1 MKDLQIVFL
10 KIILYSILFFSQS
23 LCYAQNEKIKQADS
37 LFKAKQY
44 TQSLELYQSVFNDKK
59 YTPAMLLRMAYI
71 NEGLGK
77 VGTTLYFLTLYHLAT
92 GDEHAL
98 KKTEELAAKFKLT
111 GYEEDNS
118 NTFNRGITKNLI
130 WIQAALTF
138 VLLII
143 AMVIFIQRRQSR
155 RPWELVTALIL
166 VIGLLFYS
174 TNFYSSESGIVTSD
188 KAYLM
193 DGPSA
198 GANVVSIINEGT
210 LLKLL
215 GSEDVW
221 IRVKWTDKEV
231 YLKEKSILKVAL

>member
-1 MKDLQIVFL
+1 MNRTQNNLIKTVV
-10 KIILYSILFFSQS
+10 YSILLFASFKGYSQV
-23 LCYAQNEKIKQADS
+23 EKIERADS

-44 TQSLELYQSVFNDKK
+44 TQSLELYQSVFNEKK

-77 VGTTLYFLTLYHLAT
+77 MGPTLYFLKLYHLAT
-92 GDEHAL
+92 GDDSAL

-118 NTFNRGITKNLI
+118 IRLQRGIMSNAI
-130 WIQAALTF
+130 WIQVGLSFT
-138 VLLII
+138 LLII
-143 AMVIFIQRRQSR
+143 AIVIFIQNKQTR
-155 RPWELVTALIL
+155 RPWELLSAFILIMA
-166 VIGLLFYS
+166 LLFYA
-174 TNFYSSESGIVTSD
+174 TNFTSSESGIVSNE

-193 DGPSA
+193 DGPSS
-198 GANVVSIINEGT
+198 GANVVSVISEGT

-215 GSEDVW
+215 GHEDVW
-221 IRVKWTDKEV
+221 LRVKWTDKEV

>member
-1 MKDLQIVFL
+1 MKYLQIGFL

-23 LCYAQNEKIKQADS
+23 LCHAQNEKIVRADS

-77 VGTTLYFLTLYHLAT
+77 VGATLYFLKLYHLAT
-92 GDEHAL
+92 GDDHAL

-111 GYEEDNS
+111 GYEEDTS
-118 NTFNRGITKNLI
+118 GKMQRGIITNAI
-130 WIQAALTF
+130 WIQAGLSLA
-138 VLLII
+138 LLII
-143 AMVIFIQRRQSR
+143 AIAIFFQQKQSR
-155 RPWELVTALIL
+155 RPWELQAAFIL
-166 VIGLLFYS
+166 VVGVLFYFN
-174 TNFYSSESGIVTSD
+174 NFSSSESGIVTSE

-198 GANVVSIINEGT
+198 GANVVSVIQEGT

-215 GSEDVW
+215 SHEDVW
-221 IRVKWTDKEV
+221 LRVKWTDKEV
-231 YLKEKSILKVAL
+231 YLKEKEVLKVAL